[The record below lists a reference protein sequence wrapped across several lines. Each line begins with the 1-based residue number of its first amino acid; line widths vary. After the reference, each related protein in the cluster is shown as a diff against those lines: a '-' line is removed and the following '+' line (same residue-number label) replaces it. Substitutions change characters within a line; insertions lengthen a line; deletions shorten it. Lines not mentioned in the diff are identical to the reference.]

1 MKKIILGAVL
11 LLTQVS
17 FLTSEETRESK
28 SVMLSG
34 YLSLSGSIYV
44 PSQNSYASGY
54 VNGWL
59 SLRDSSGEYYTNNT
73 YLNVYV
79 GFFVNSNYVYVTAY
93 PNQYLTVYKNG
104 KSVGSVYI
112 TQGVG
117 LSGWLN
123 GNFVNLNGSSYIN
136 QTAYVSE

>member
-59 SLRDSSGEYYTNNT
+59 SLRDSSGE
-73 YLNVYV
+73 
-79 GFFVNSNYVYVTAY
+79 
-93 PNQYLTVYKNG
+93 
-104 KSVGSVYI
+104 
-112 TQGVG
+112 
-117 LSGWLN
+117 
-123 GNFVNLNGSSYIN
+123 
-136 QTAYVSE
+136 